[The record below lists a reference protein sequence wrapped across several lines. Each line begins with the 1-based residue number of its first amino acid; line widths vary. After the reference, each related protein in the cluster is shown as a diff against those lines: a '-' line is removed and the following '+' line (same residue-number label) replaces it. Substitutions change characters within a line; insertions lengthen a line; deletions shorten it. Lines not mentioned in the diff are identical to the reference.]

1 MEIVNYLTPVNVVTF
16 LLLFVRIT
24 SFISFLPFLNYTTI
38 PMNIKAA
45 FSFWLTVLLYPIT
58 PKFSYEINIFSII
71 LSALNEV
78 AFAFFVGSALQLIF
92 DVLKYAGE
100 QISFVMGFTMASVLD
115 PNSGIQTT
123 IISQFIT
130 WVAVLVFL
138 SLGGDHLEILF
149 LNKTLSMLSF
159 GEFFSYKNVYEY
171 FLEYMGKYFLLGIA
185 MAFPIIATS
194 LLADIIFAMIM
205 KTMPQFNLLVVG
217 FPIKITIAFS
227 VLIAII
233 ASLMHNFSLRIM
245 EVFDKLFTFIG

>member
-233 ASLMHNFSLRIM
+233 ASLMHNFTLQIT
-245 EVFDKLFTFIG
+245 EAFDKLFTFIG